1 MKNIVNLVR
10 DRSEGVPCGTKI
22 QAVVGA
28 SESNLKLHDLLQ
40 ALL

>member
-10 DRSEGVPCGTKI
+10 DRSGVHCGTKI
-22 QAVVGA
+22 RAVVGA
-28 SESNLKLHDLLQ
+28 SESNLKLHDLFQ